1 MYHRGLNGWTPLH
14 SASYGGHIEILQ
26 LLIGQE
32 DIDPNE
38 GDDNSVSSLHMA
50 SYNGHLPVV
59 QYLVDTCH
67 VPPDQPDN
75 SNNTALLYSAMGGH
89 SDLVEFF
96 IKRNCN
102 TSQINYRNSS
112 LSLLACRSG
121 QVALVNMLEELNL
134 FSPESI
140 DIKGST
146 ILHYC
151 CIKNNLELFK
161 YLLTQYKL
169 AIDMKNESGTT
180 PLHYASWC
188 ASSSVVEY
196 IVSIQGNEAL
206 LATNNEGYSCLHLA
220 SGVVMRIK
228 AGIVY
233 SKLHASHDAPN
244 IEVINSTQ
252 MKQNIDFIKRNERVR
267 MFSSLLKKA
276 ITCPSFNINATTTNG
291 RSLLHRASHTGRTLL
306 VKALEEYNINLSL
319 DHYGR
324 SPVHWAARSGSTS
337 VLGYII
343 SHYNLNANDPDNT
356 GRTPLVYSCRSGS
369 INSVQYLI
377 NNHNSDPNIT
387 DNNGMTPLHYSC
399 RHGHIDITQ
408 YLIEVQHYDINKTD
422 NEGRTLVHHAAWSG
436 NFDLVQYLITEQGLS
451 PTAVDKNGSTALH
464 YASLSLN
471 LSLIKELITTY
482 QLDPHQAGSNG
493 KLPIHYAAESG
504 DILLLELYVKTYKCS
519 VSVTNNNGRNI
530 VHYSSSQGH
539 SHFIKHIV
547 NQYPELRTVHVL
559 VEKGHFNVLKYL
571 IDNNYC
577 NPNVTDH
584 QDRTPLHVAVVAD
597 QFEILEYLLS
607 KSIPSVSVVWLRD
620 TKCLL
625 ADSPPTDIIYNP
637 NNVHINLQDKDGNTP
652 LHLASK
658 HGRKNMIS
666 FLLKTSLSPSILLV
680 ANKKGQ
686 TPLHLAAAAD
696 HKDSAE
702 ALLYSM
708 PTDSSIHYDLLT
720 ARDNE
725 GCTVFHTACSNGSL
739 DVFRYFCSINH
750 QGVKSLDNRGRG
762 LLHAACE
769 VGNIEIVKELVEKY
783 KLDPESQD
791 KDGITCLH
799 LLARRQD
806 SRLGFSFRV
815 RSNTEIYEYLSD
827 YCNPIPRDNYDRTPL
842 HYASGSGNIHMSHYL
857 IESFLCRPDDPD
869 YNGYTSVHA
878 ACEAGNMELVR
889 FYLEDLNCNAH
900 AETNDY
906 RTILYYAS
914 KSSNLELV
922 RFLVDTIGLKPCPHD
937 IEIAQ
942 SVNPD
947 SSVVKYLQK
956 VYEKITFEEWEEERR
971 LHMTSEAEAYYEK
984 LGEQQIDPQRHDL
997 KH

>member
-1 MYHRGLNGWTPLH
+1 MSDPLWYENTSTPLHEACWRGLIDEVQRLIDKFGYRTYHRGLRGWTPLH

-26 LLIGQE
+26 LLIDQE
-32 DIDPNE
+32 GIDPNE

-102 TSQINYRNSS
+102 TSQINATGAS

-121 QVALVNMLEELNL
+121 QVALVNKLEELNL
-134 FSPESI
+134 FSPEST
-140 DIKGST
+140 DIHGST
-146 ILHYC
+146 VLHYC
-151 CIKNNLELFK
+151 CMKNNLELFM
-161 YLLTQYKL
+161 YLLYQYKVG
-169 AIDMKNESGTT
+169 IDTKNKSGIT
-180 PLHYASWC
+180 PLHYASWY

-206 LATNNEGYSCLHLA
+206 LVTGNDGYSCLHCA
-220 SGVVMRIK
+220 SHASMSIK

-233 SKLHASHDAPN
+233 SELHAPCDAPVFQ
-244 IEVINSTQ
+244 VINSTEI
-252 MKQNIDFIKRNERVR
+252 KQNIDFIKRNERVR

-276 ITCPSFNINATTTNG
+276 STCPNFNINATTTNG
-291 RSLLHRASHTGRTLL
+291 RSLLHLASRTGSTLL
-306 VKALEEYNINLSL
+306 VKALEECNINLSL
-319 DHYGR
+319 DHDGL

-343 SHYNLNANDPDNT
+343 FRYLNTNDPDYT
-356 GRTPLVYSCRSGS
+356 GHTPLVYSCSSGS
-369 INSVQYLI
+369 ISSVQYLI

-387 DNNGMTPLHYSC
+387 DNNGMTPLHHSC
-399 RHGHIDITQ
+399 CNGHIDITQ
-408 YLIEVQHYDINKTD
+408 YLIEVQNCDINKTD
-422 NEGRTLVHHAAWSG
+422 NEGCTLVHHAAWSG

-451 PTAVDKNGSTALH
+451 PTAVDKNGRTALH

-471 LSLIKELITTY
+471 LSFIKELINTY
-482 QLDPHQAGSNG
+482 QLDPHQADSDGM
-493 KLPIHYAAESG
+493 LPIHYAAHSG

-519 VSVTNNNGRNI
+519 VSVTDNDGRNI

-539 SHFIKHIV
+539 IHFIKHIV
-547 NQYPELRTVHVL
+547 NQYPELMVVHVL
-559 VEKGHFNVLKYL
+559 VEEGHLNVLKYL

-584 QDRTPLHVAVVAD
+584 QDRTPLPVAALAD

-637 NNVHINLQDKDGNTP
+637 NNVRINLQDKDGNTP
-652 LHLASK
+652 LHLASR
-658 HGRKNMIS
+658 HGQKNMIS
-666 FLLKTSLSPSILLV
+666 LLLKISPSPSILLV

-686 TPLHLAAAAD
+686 TPLHLAAAAGP
-696 HKDSAE
+696 KDSAE

-708 PTDSSIHYDLLT
+708 PADSSTHQDLLM

-739 DVFRYFCSINH
+739 DVFRYYCSINR
-750 QGVKSLDNRGRG
+750 QGVNVVDDRGRG

-769 VGNIEIVKELVEKY
+769 GGNIEIVKELVEKY

-806 SRLGFSFRV
+806 SRL
-815 RSNTEIYEYLSD
+815 NTEIYEYLSD
-827 YCNPIPRDNYDRTPL
+827 YCNPIPRDKYCRTPL
-842 HYASGSGNIHMSHYL
+842 HYASGSGNIHMSRYL
-857 IESFLCRPDDPD
+857 IESFTCRPHDPD
-869 YNGYTSVHA
+869 CYGCTSFLA
-878 ACEAGNMELVR
+878 ACQAGNMELVH
-889 FYLEDLNCNAH
+889 FYLDLNCNAH
-900 AETNDY
+900 AETNE
-906 RTILYYAS
+906 TITLYP
-914 KSSNLELV
+914 
-922 RFLVDTIGLKPCPHD
+922 GHH
-937 IEIAQ
+937 
-942 SVNPD
+942 
-947 SSVVKYLQK
+947 YL
-956 VYEKITFEEWEEERR
+956 IP
-971 LHMTSEAEAYYEK
+971 EAPLYLTPEAPLSQPEAP
-984 LGEQQIDPQRHDL
+984 LSQPEAPLSQPEAPL
-997 KH
+997 S